1 MTFLKC
7 SLLNTTHVFIDKL
20 FKLVQKR
27 ISLFWLLP
35 TIIVFGLVVACIF
48 ILGWL
53 SKPIPSN
60 TPFSEITNAVY
71 QDPTA
76 SIEARVE
83 DLLGRMTTAE
93 KIGQLILVAKSSV
106 RDQGDIVG
114 YGIGAILSGGGDKPE
129 PNTPQG
135 WFAMVN
141 QFQIASKKSRL
152 RIPVLYGVDAVH
164 GHTNVPGATI
174 FPHAIGLGA
183 AHDED
188 LVRRIGVI
196 TAQELAATGI
206 HWNFSPTLDV
216 VQDVRWGRTYET
228 FGSETDVVRKLGVAY
243 IQGLQMTTSNH
254 APVIGT
260 AKHYL
265 GTGAMIWGTSGN
277 PDFKIDQGVTR
288 VDEETLRKTHLP
300 PFVDAI
306 KEGIGSIMVGHTSWN
321 GAELAASHYLL
332 TDVLKKEL
340 GFEGFVV
347 SDWYGVY
354 EIPGGQYN
362 GVVTAINAGVD
373 MVMLPYDYISFTNYM
388 QLALARGDI
397 THERLDD
404 AVRRIL
410 GAKFKAG
417 LFDTDFPN
425 DSDLDQIGSKEHREV
440 AREAVRKSLVLLK
453 DDQSLLPLSKEVSH
467 ILVAGSSAHNLGRQS
482 GGWTIEWQ
490 GIDGNWITG
499 ITILDAIKD
508 SVSKNTVVDYS
519 IDGTFSKTE
528 TLADVGIAIVG
539 EAPYAEGWGDNAHP
553 ALSPEDLKTI
563 ANVKR
568 ASEKLVVVIVSGRP
582 LDIRPYANAWGAIV
596 AAWLPGSEGMGVTD
610 VLFGDEPFTG
620 SLPIAW
626 PMK

>member
-1 MTFLKC
+1 MFL
-7 SLLNTTHVFIDKL
+7 DKL
-20 FKLVQKR
+20 STLARKK

-35 TIIVFGLVVACIF
+35 TIVIFGLVIVLIF
-48 ILGWL
+48 IFTWL
-53 SKPIPSN
+53 RKPISSN
-60 TPFSEITNAVY
+60 TTFSEITNAVY
-71 QDPTA
+71 QNPTVPTA
-76 SIEARVE
+76 TRVE
-83 DLLGRMTTAE
+83 DLLSRMTTEE
-93 KIGQLILVAKSSV
+93 KIGQLILVAKNNL
-106 RDQGDIVG
+106 RDQDDIVG
-114 YGIGAILSGGGDKPE
+114 YGIGAVLSGGGEKPE
-129 PNTPQG
+129 PNTPEG
-135 WFAMVN
+135 WFTMVN

-152 RIPVLYGVDAVH
+152 RIPILYGVDAVH

-183 AHDED
+183 THDED

-196 TAQELAATGI
+196 TAQELIATGI
-206 HWNFSPTLDV
+206 HWNFSPSLDV
-216 VQDVRWGRTYET
+216 VQDVRWGRAYET
-228 FGSETDVVRKLGVAY
+228 FGSETDVVRKLGSAY
-243 IQGLQMTTSNH
+243 IQGLQAVTPKNTS
-254 APVIGT
+254 VIGS

-277 PDFKIDQGVTR
+277 PDFKIDQGVTH

-300 PFVDAI
+300 PFADAI

-321 GAELAASHYLL
+321 GVELAASHYLL

-388 QLALARGDI
+388 QQALARGDI

-410 GAKFKAG
+410 GAKFKTG
-417 LFDTDFPN
+417 LFDTDLSN
-425 DSDLDQIGSKEHREV
+425 NSDLSQIGSETHREV

-453 DDQSLLPLSKEVSH
+453 DDQSVLPLQKSLSH

-490 GIDGNWITG
+490 GIDGNWIPGT
-499 ITILDAIKD
+499 TILDAIKN
-508 SVSKNTVVDYS
+508 SVSKETVIDYN
-519 IDGTFSKTE
+519 INGTFPKTG
-528 TLADVGIAIVG
+528 TRADVGIAIVG

-553 ALSPEDLKTI
+553 ALTPEDLKTI

-568 ASEKLVVVIVSGRP
+568 ASKKLVVVIVSGRP
-582 LDIRPYANAWGAIV
+582 LDIRPYVNTWDAVV

-610 VLFGDEPFTG
+610 VLFGDASFTG
-620 SLPIAW
+620 SLPVAW
-626 PMK
+626 PLK

>member
-35 TIIVFGLVVACIF
+35 TIIVFGLVVACVF

-53 SKPIPSN
+53 SKPISSN

-71 QDPTA
+71 QDPGVP
-76 SIEARVE
+76 IETRVE
-83 DLLGRMTTAE
+83 DLLSRMTTAE

-129 PNTPQG
+129 PNTPEG

-141 QFQIASKKSRL
+141 QFHIASKKSRL
-152 RIPVLYGVDAVH
+152 GIPILYGVDAVH

-183 AHDED
+183 THDED
-188 LVRRIGVI
+188 LVRRIGAI

-206 HWNFSPTLDV
+206 YWNFSPSLDV

-228 FGSETDVVRKLGVAY
+228 FGSETNVVQKLGAAY
-243 IQGLQMTTSNH
+243 IQGLQAVTSNKTS
-254 APVIGT
+254 VIGT

-265 GTGAMIWGTSGN
+265 GTGAMVWGTSGN

-288 VDEETLRKTHLP
+288 VNEATLRTTHLP
-300 PFVDAI
+300 PFADAV
-306 KEGIGSIMVGHTSWN
+306 KESVGSIMVGHTSWN
-321 GAELAASHYLL
+321 GVELAANHYLL
-332 TDVLKKEL
+332 TDILKKEL
-340 GFEGFVV
+340 GFKGFVV

-388 QLALARGDI
+388 QQALSRGEI

-417 LFDTDFPN
+417 LFDSAHLD
-425 DSDLDQIGSKEHREV
+425 DSDLDQIGSEKHRDV

-453 DDQSLLPLSKEVSH
+453 DDQSLLPLNKEVSH

-490 GIDGNWITG
+490 GIDGNWIHGT
-499 ITILDAIKD
+499 TILDAIKN
-508 SVSKNTVVDYS
+508 SVSKETVIDYN
-519 IDGTFSKTE
+519 INGTFPKTE
-528 TLADVGIAIVG
+528 TLADVGIVIVG
-539 EAPYAEGWGDNAHP
+539 EAPYAEGWGDDAHP
-553 ALSPEDLKTI
+553 VLSPEDLKTI

-568 ASEKLVVVIVSGRP
+568 ASKKLVVVIVSGRP